1 MAPRPIIESLVA
13 HMKRDIAILEQ
24 LHILAQTQSLFL
36 ESGDL
41 SGLTSVVEAKEKL
54 VAQLVQAKSELATS
68 LSQTDLKGI
77 PELMAL
83 KERAFYLL
91 QRISAVES
99 GNQSRLQQFRATVI
113 QQSQKLQEDRKLLKT
128 YGSSPLS

>member
-68 LSQTDLKGI
+68 LSQTDLK
-77 PELMAL
+77 
-83 KERAFYLL
+83 
-91 QRISAVES
+91 ES
-99 GNQSRLQQFRATVI
+99 
-113 QQSQKLQEDRKLLKT
+113 
-128 YGSSPLS
+128 LS

>member
-1 MAPRPIIESLVA
+1 MASAHLVEILA
-13 HMKRDIAILEQ
+13 AQMKRDITVLEQ

-41 SGLTSVVEAKEKL
+41 AGLTSVVEAKEKL
-54 VAQLVQAKSELATS
+54 VTQLVQAKSELASS

-91 QRISAVES
+91 NRISEVEA
-99 GNQSRLQQFRATVI
+99 GNQSQLQQFRANVI
-113 QQSQKLQEDRKLLKT
+113 QQSQKLQEDRKLLKA
-128 YGSSPLS
+128 YGSTPSS

>member
-1 MAPRPIIESLVA
+1 
-13 HMKRDIAILEQ
+13 MKRDIAILEQ

-54 VAQLVQAKSELATS
+54 VAKLVQAKSELATS